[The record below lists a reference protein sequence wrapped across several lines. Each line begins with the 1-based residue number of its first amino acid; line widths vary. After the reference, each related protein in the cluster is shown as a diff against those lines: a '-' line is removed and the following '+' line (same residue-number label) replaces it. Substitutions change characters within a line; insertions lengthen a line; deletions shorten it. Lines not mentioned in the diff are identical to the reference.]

1 MQMLPN
7 SMSVFV
13 SRYLAES
20 IVDFSRELSSPGKRV
35 SSHHTFPTSSIANA
49 SSVLSPSIAC
59 WLRKCSVSR
68 TSFPLSFPVSLQPYP
83 ARVMTSSTLFPLS
96 LTLPPRSPQVLLR
109 RPRLKSFGFRSESW
123 SNSAPRRAIIRRD
136 WQRFLAVR
144 ITASQALPMLPVL
157 APHAIVVLDRH
168 YNSLARYRPPLAQSL
183 RSRYGQLS
191 PFATSVLTQTASSCV
206 RTRSTTPSN
215 SSTWGL
221 TNRPQTPSSAAPVS
235 AFPNYERR
243 ERLRINF

>member
-35 SSHHTFPTSSIANA
+35 SSHHTFP
-49 SSVLSPSIAC
+49 
-59 WLRKCSVSR
+59 
-68 TSFPLSFPVSLQPYP
+68 PYP

-123 SNSAPRRAIIRRD
+123 SNSAPAAPSSVAIGSA
-136 WQRFLAVR
+136 FSPC
-144 ITASQALPMLPVL
+144 ASLLPRLFPCF
-157 APHAIVVLDRH
+157 P
-168 YNSLARYRPPLAQSL
+168 S
-183 RSRYGQLS
+183 S
-191 PFATSVLTQTASSCV
+191 P
-206 RTRSTTPSN
+206 R
-215 SSTWGL
+215 
-221 TNRPQTPSSAAPVS
+221 TPSSCSTGITIRLHPTGHPW
-235 AFPNYERR
+235 PNLYAVDMGNSLLS
-243 ERLRINF
+243 LR

>member
-96 LTLPPRSPQVLLR
+96 LTLPPHSPQVLLR

-123 SNSAPRRAIIRRD
+123 SNSAPAAPSSVAIGSA
-136 WQRFLAVR
+136 FSPC
-144 ITASQALPMLPVL
+144 ASLLPRLFPCF
-157 APHAIVVLDRH
+157 P
-168 YNSLARYRPPLAQSL
+168 S
-183 RSRYGQLS
+183 S
-191 PFATSVLTQTASSCV
+191 P
-206 RTRSTTPSN
+206 R
-215 SSTWGL
+215 
-221 TNRPQTPSSAAPVS
+221 TPSSCSTGITIRLHATGHPW
-235 AFPNYERR
+235 PNLYAVDMGNSLLS
-243 ERLRINF
+243 LRQF